1 MFSHNF
7 WCRNFVE
14 RHSFRRVSSKSPETL
29 QKLHV
34 PTKFPHQKIS
44 LNFGILRSEMSY
56 FMVHFDFQ
64 PIQNVIVTVWQL
76 LELDEHVKGIF
87 LELKMLNVVL
97 IYGQVKQMILL

>member
-1 MFSHNF
+1 
-7 WCRNFVE
+7 
-14 RHSFRRVSSKSPETL
+14 
-29 QKLHV
+29 
-34 PTKFPHQKIS
+34 
-44 LNFGILRSEMSY
+44 MSY

-76 LELDEHVKGIF
+76 LELDEPVKGIF